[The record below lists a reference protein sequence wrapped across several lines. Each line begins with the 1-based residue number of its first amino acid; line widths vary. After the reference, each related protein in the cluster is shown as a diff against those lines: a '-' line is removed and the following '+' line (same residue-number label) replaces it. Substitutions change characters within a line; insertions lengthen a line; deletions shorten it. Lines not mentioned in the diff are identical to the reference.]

1 VRRAVL
7 SDVHGTMAPLEA
19 VLADFGDVDEI
30 WVLGDLVALGPEPV
44 EAFERLRSLPN
55 ARFTRGN
62 TDRYVFSDEPLPSH
76 FSPGSAETFAWTREQ
91 LGPERIAWLASLP
104 LELRDRRI
112 LGVHAEPGR
121 DDGDGITAEGE
132 LPDVDADL
140 VLVGHTHRHV
150 DRTEN
155 GTRFVNIGSVALPRE
170 DETHASYVIVDG
182 GQVER
187 RRVPYDHER
196 VLAALRASGNP
207 ATDFLSQSY

>member
-1 VRRAVL
+1 VRFAAL
-7 SDVHGTMAPLEA
+7 SDVHGTTAALDA
-19 VLADFGDVDEI
+19 VLADLGDVDEV

-44 EAFERLRSLPN
+44 ETFERLRALPN

-91 LGPERIAWLASLP
+91 LGPERVAWLASLP
-104 LELRDRRI
+104 LEIREERI

-121 DDGDGITAEGE
+121 DDGDGITEDGE
-132 LPDVDADL
+132 LPRADAEL

-150 DRTEN
+150 DRSAN
-155 GTRFVNIGSVALPRE
+155 GTRFVNLGSVALPRE
-170 DETHASYVIVDG
+170 GETHASYVVVDG
-182 GQVER
+182 GEVER
-187 RRVPYDHER
+187 RLVPYDHER

-207 ATDFLSQSY
+207 AADFLAQSY